1 MKTRPVPGENK
12 QVLASKDKPENSD
25 YEKELSAFKLKHAN
39 EVSLLQTENQ
49 ELNQKV
55 KS

>member
-1 MKTRPVPGENK
+1 MAVREGNGPI
-12 QVLASKDKPENSD
+12 KDAALEFQQIVD
-25 YEKELSAFKLKHAN
+25 TYEKELSAFKLKHAN